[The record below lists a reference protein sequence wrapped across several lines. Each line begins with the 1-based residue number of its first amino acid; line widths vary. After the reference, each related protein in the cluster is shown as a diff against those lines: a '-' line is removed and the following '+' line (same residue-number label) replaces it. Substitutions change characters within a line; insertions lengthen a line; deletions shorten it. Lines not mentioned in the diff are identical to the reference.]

1 MAINSLTV
9 EQIGSIANDVY
20 QQATGQ
26 KAISAVTP
34 ANFVS
39 VGQTV
44 LNTGYDTVINAISQV
59 LSRTIFSVRPYYRKF
74 PSLSRSEM
82 QYGNHVR
89 KLQMIDGTFNNNPE
103 FDVNDGESVDMFTVN
118 SPKPLQLNFYGQS
131 TFSRNVTIYRD
142 QLNQAFSSLSEFG
155 SFISMVYSN
164 INDQIEQC
172 HESIARATVANFIN
186 GKVLGDKGNVIHL
199 ITEYNTKLGY
209 ASTDGLTAQ
218 TIYQPE
224 NFPNFMKFVVSR
236 IKQISSFMTERQAQF
251 HINVEGKEVMRHTPY
266 RDQLLY
272 LYAPDQLDSE
282 TTVLSSVF
290 HDDYLKLT
298 QNELVN
304 FWQNPLTPDTI
315 NNAPVYL
322 NGTTGELTTGAST
335 TTDKV
340 FGLLADVEAIGY
352 TTINHWSAPT
362 PFNAAGGYTNTWWHF
377 TDRYWNDF
385 TENGVVFLL
394 D

>member
-9 EQIGSIANDVY
+9 EQIGTIANDVY

-26 KAISAVTP
+26 KAISAITP
-34 ANFVS
+34 ENFVS
-39 VGQTV
+39 VGQAM
-44 LNTGYDTVINAISQV
+44 LNCGYDTVINAISQV

-74 PSLSRSEM
+74 PALSRSEM

-89 KLQMIDGTFNNNPE
+89 KLQMIDGTFDDNPE
-103 FDVNDGESVDMFTVN
+103 FELADGESVDMFTVN

-131 TFSRNVTIYRD
+131 TFSRHVTIYRD

-172 HESIARATVANFIN
+172 HESIARATVGNFIN
-186 GKVLGDKGNVIHL
+186 GKVLGDSGNVIKL
-199 ITEYNTKLGY
+199 ITEYNTKLGLTEG
-209 ASTDGLTAQ
+209 ALTA
-218 TIYQPE
+218 TTVYLPE

-236 IKQISSFMTERQAQF
+236 IKQISAFMTERQAKF
-251 HINVEGKEVMRHTPY
+251 HINIEGKEIMRHTPF

-272 LYAPDQLDSE
+272 LYAPGQLDSE
-282 TTVLSSVF
+282 TTVLSSVY

-298 QNELVN
+298 QNELIN
-304 FWQNPLTPDTI
+304 FWQNPLSPDTVK
-315 NNAPVYL
+315 NKPVYL
-322 NGTTGELTTGAST
+322 NSTNGQLTTGAET
-335 TTDKV
+335 TTDKI

-362 PFNAAGGYTNTWWHF
+362 PFNAAGGYTNMWWHF

-394 D
+394 A